1 MTDTTAAT
9 ALSWP
14 TLPPI
19 CPVCRGA
26 LPYPDDSQGHLSKRY
41 QCGQLLWLIGEQ
53 WELAV
58 DESCREASRLAV
70 AQRQRAEDAERD
82 YAVLLADYNAA
93 AAWLGVL
100 ESGDDLEVAAKSL
113 TDQLSD
119 VLQRADA
126 LQQQIADLTGAEFDH
141 TVATAEHYLNIGQA
155 ERDELKARADA
166 AEAELAEQHERGDKY
181 SLGWINETKR
191 ADALAGQVERL
202 TKALESAREY
212 LRHEEGCNYPY
223 GAVYGCKCGLLT
235 TLPEIDAALLPAPGT
250 LADLRG
256 SVPDNGVPSEVAI
269 ANLRAEWDDPNAP
282 SLDDFTHWPFP
293 PEG

>member
-1 MTDTTAAT
+1 MWTSNIMGCGIRFHIKNPPMTQPPPAAELPA
-9 ALSWP
+9 ALTELTWP
-14 TLPPI
+14 TPPAI
-19 CPVCRGA
+19 CPVCDSPQVNHVKHSWGEFITYACFFEVGR
-26 LPYPDDSQGHLSKRY
+26 DDEGWHLYSV
-41 QCGQLLWLIGEQ
+41 CENM
-53 WELAV
+53 A
-58 DESCREASRLAV
+58 AAV

-191 ADALAGQVERL
+191 ADALAQQVERL
-202 TKALESAREY
+202 TKALEQVEY
-212 LRHEEGCNYPY
+212 TYDR
-223 GAVYGCKCGLLT
+223 
-235 TLPEIDAALLPAPGT
+235 
-250 LADLRG
+250 
-256 SVPDNGVPSEVAI
+256 
-269 ANLRAEWDDPNAP
+269 
-282 SLDDFTHWPFP
+282 
-293 PEG
+293 

>member
-82 YAVLLADYNAA
+82 YAALLEDYNAA

-119 VLQRADA
+119 AIQRADA
-126 LQQQIADLTGAEFDH
+126 LQ
-141 TVATAEHYLNIGQA
+141 A
-155 ERDELKARADA
+155 ERDAAYVRADTEYAARVRLTEKYDKLDEERDALTAQVAALRAALHGIQSMAEEELRTEELHLSNSMWQIEADARA
-166 AEAELAEQHERGDKY
+166 
-181 SLGWINETKR
+181 
-191 ADALAGQVERL
+191 ALAA
-202 TKALESAREY
+202 ALPARE
-212 LRHEEGCNYPY
+212 
-223 GAVYGCKCGLLT
+223 AQ
-235 TLPEIDAALLPAPGT
+235 DAQDG
-250 LADLRG
+250 
-256 SVPDNGVPSEVAI
+256 E
-269 ANLRAEWDDPNAP
+269 
-282 SLDDFTHWPFP
+282 
-293 PEG
+293 

>member
-1 MTDTTAAT
+1 MTPPTSAAELPVKAT
-9 ALSWP
+9 RADLAQNARKHYEFVATEACDWLSTIP
-14 TLPPI
+14 ECI
-19 CPVCRGA
+19 DA
-26 LPYPDDSQGHLSKRY
+26 
-41 QCGQLLWLIGEQ
+41 
-53 WELAV
+53 WERQPEL
-58 DESCREASRLAV
+58 EAAAV

>member
-1 MTDTTAAT
+1 MTDTTAAP

-82 YAVLLADYNAA
+82 YAALLEDYNAA

-119 VLQRADA
+119 AIQRADA
-126 LQQQIADLTGAEFDH
+126 LQ
-141 TVATAEHYLNIGQA
+141 A
-155 ERDELKARADA
+155 ERDAAYVRADTEYA
-166 AEAELAEQHERGDKY
+166 ARVRLTEKYDKLDEER
-181 SLGWINETKR
+181 
-191 ADALAGQVERL
+191 DALTAQVAALIQEIERL
-202 TKALESAREY
+202 K
-212 LRHEEGCNYPY
+212 
-223 GAVYGCKCGLLT
+223 GLT
-235 TLPEIDAALLPAPGT
+235 SI
-250 LADLRG
+250 
-256 SVPDNGVPSEVAI
+256 
-269 ANLRAEWDDPNAP
+269 
-282 SLDDFTHWPFP
+282 
-293 PEG
+293 

>member
-1 MTDTTAAT
+1 MTPPTSAAELPVKAT
-9 ALSWP
+9 RADLAQNARKHYEFVATEACDWLSTIP
-14 TLPPI
+14 ECI
-19 CPVCRGA
+19 DA
-26 LPYPDDSQGHLSKRY
+26 
-41 QCGQLLWLIGEQ
+41 
-53 WELAV
+53 WERQPEL
-58 DESCREASRLAV
+58 EAAAV

-191 ADALAGQVERL
+191 ADALAQQVERL
-202 TKALESAREY
+202 TKALEQVEY
-212 LRHEEGCNYPY
+212 TYDRDLDYWY
-223 GAVYGCKCGLLT
+223 CGWCETGKHLGHSSTCPRQL
-235 TLPEIDAALLPAPGT
+235 ALHPPAP
-250 LADLRG
+250 A
-256 SVPDNGVPSEVAI
+256 P
-269 ANLRAEWDDPNAP
+269 DPNAS